1 MSNSNSP
8 IGRENMDNNGIRL
21 LEDKCRHI
29 RRLIINEI
37 GNLGV
42 GHVGGSLSIVEALV
56 VLYYKV
62 MNINPDNP
70 HMEGRDRF
78 ILSKGHA
85 GPGLYAVL
93 ADRGYFDVSELDTLN
108 KPGTNLPSHCD
119 MLKTRGVDMTA
130 GSLGQGISCAVGIAK
145 ASKIKKDNA
154 YIFSIVGDGES
165 QEGQVWEAAL
175 TAAQFKL
182 DNLIAFTD
190 NNKMQIDGSTKDIV
204 GVEPI
209 DDKWKAFGWN
219 VGVVDGHDVAAIYN
233 AIAEA
238 KKSQGRP
245 TMVVLNTIKGKGVSF
260 IEAMGAKN
268 HSMPVTEEQ
277 RLKAL
282 EELK

>member
-1 MSNSNSP
+1 MNNSE
-8 IGRENMDNNGIRL
+8 IQL
-21 LEDKCRHI
+21 LEAKCKHI
-29 RRLIINEI
+29 RRLIIDEI
-37 GNLGV
+37 GKFGV
-42 GHVGGSLSIVEALV
+42 GHVGGCLSIVEALV

-62 MNINPDNP
+62 MNINPENP

-78 ILSKGHA
+78 VLSKGHA
-85 GPGLYAVL
+85 GPALYAVL
-93 ADRGYFDVSELDTLN
+93 ADKGYFDISELDTLN
-108 KPGTNLPSHCD
+108 RPGTNLPSHCD

-154 YIFSIVGDGES
+154 YIYSIVGDGES

-175 TAAQFKL
+175 TAAQFKVN
-182 DNLIAFTD
+182 NLIAFTD
-190 NNKMQIDGSTKDIV
+190 NNKMQIDGDTKEIV

-219 VGVVDGHDVAAIYN
+219 TAVVDGHDIAAIYN
-233 AIAEA
+233 AINEA
-238 KKSQGRP
+238 KKSQSKP
-245 TMVVLNTIKGKGVSF
+245 TMIVLNTIKGKGISF

-277 RLKAL
+277 RLRAL
-282 EELK
+282 EELR

>member
-1 MSNSNSP
+1 M
-8 IGRENMDNNGIRL
+8 NNNETLL
-21 LEDKCRHI
+21 LEDKCKHI
-29 RRLIINEI
+29 RRLIMDEI
-37 GNLGV
+37 GKLGV
-42 GHVGGSLSIVEALV
+42 GHVGGCLSIVEALV

-62 MNINPDNP
+62 MNINPGNP

-78 ILSKGHA
+78 VLSKGHA
-85 GPGLYAVL
+85 GPALYAVL
-93 ADRGYFDVSELDTLN
+93 ADKGYFDVSELDTLN
-108 KPGTNLPSHCD
+108 RPETNLPSHCD

-154 YIFSIVGDGES
+154 YIYSIIGDGES

-190 NNKMQIDGSTKDIV
+190 NNKMQIDGNTSEIV

-209 DDKWKAFGWN
+209 DDKWRAFGWN
-219 VGVVDGHDVAAIYN
+219 AAVVDGHDVAAIYA
-233 AIAEA
+233 AIIEA
-238 KKSQGRP
+238 KKSQSRP
-245 TMVVLNTIKGKGVSF
+245 TMIVLNTIKGKGVSF

-277 RLKAL
+277 RIKAL